1 MGRWLGP
8 SHLVGQAVCSKILTA
23 KGKVIHCSLVWPVQA
38 NNNDDERN
46 KECFD
51 DYTQMLCQSLGA
63 QMMAEIAED
72 EENDDEFT
80 NDTPTFV
87 PYEDEAS
94 KQQKAIEIEDYPTD
108 SFDKFISA

>member
-1 MGRWLGP
+1 M
-8 SHLVGQAVCSKILTA
+8 CSKILTA
-23 KGKVIHCSLVWPVQA
+23 KGTVIHRSSMWPVHA
-38 NNNDDERN
+38 NNNDDETN
-46 KECFD
+46 KERFD

-72 EENDDEFT
+72 EENDDEFA

-94 KQQKAIEIEDYPTD
+94 KQQKPIEIEDYPTD
-108 SFDKFISA
+108 SFAK

>member
-1 MGRWLGP
+1 MR
-8 SHLVGQAVCSKILTA
+8 SKILTA

-51 DYTQMLCQSLGA
+51 DYTQMLRQSLGA
-63 QMMAEIAED
+63 QTMAEIAED

-94 KQQKAIEIEDYPTD
+94 KQQ
-108 SFDKFISA
+108 